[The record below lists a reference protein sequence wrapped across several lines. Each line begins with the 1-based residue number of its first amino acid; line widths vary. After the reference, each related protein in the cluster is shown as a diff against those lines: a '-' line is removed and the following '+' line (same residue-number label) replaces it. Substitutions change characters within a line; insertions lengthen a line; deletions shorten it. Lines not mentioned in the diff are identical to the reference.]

1 MLTRRQ
7 TLLAATA
14 TTLVGIAGSG
24 PVHAAD
30 KVIKIGVDLSLTGA
44 DSRVQAASRT
54 PSSWRSTRRMK
65 ELLCP
70 ATSSTC
76 W

>member
-30 KVIKIGVDLSLTGA
+30 KVIKMEHGKVVY
-44 DSRVQAASRT
+44 VQ
-54 PSSWRSTRRMK
+54 P
-65 ELLCP
+65 
-70 ATSSTC
+70 
-76 W
+76 